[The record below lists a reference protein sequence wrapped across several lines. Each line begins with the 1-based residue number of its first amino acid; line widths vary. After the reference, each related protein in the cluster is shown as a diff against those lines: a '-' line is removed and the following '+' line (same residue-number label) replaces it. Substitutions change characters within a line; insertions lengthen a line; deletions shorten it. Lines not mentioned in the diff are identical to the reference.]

1 MNWILTP
8 EIFLTEEEVQN
19 LRKSCKDATDLANSK
34 GQFNA
39 IRTWM
44 ILDLG
49 LQAGLRVGEIS
60 NLEIKDLF
68 IEKSVQRQL
77 KLFSTTI
84 IIPVFL

>member
-8 EIFLTEEEVQN
+8 ENFLTEEEVQN

-44 ILDLG
+44 FLDLG

-68 IEKSVQRQL
+68 IESVQRQL